1 MKIAKF
7 EQGQKVVMIVNNK
20 MKIGT
25 IVNLYTQLQNPIMI
39 VDFNGDCVKVPVEKI
54 APYEEPKKDGVT
66 ITAKEFTDISA
77 KIIVEECAKLGADD
91 VFLLIP
97 TGVIVSK
104 IGAKLYGE
112 ADNDKVISPPG
123 GSSMKFKDLTGKK
136 FGRLTVI
143 KRVGDKKQTQYLC
156 ECECGNK
163 RIVYASNLLRGKST
177 SCGCYRKEKLHN
189 DRVNIL
195 EPGTK
200 I

>member
-91 VFLLIP
+91 VFLLIL

-104 IGAKLYGE
+104 IGAKLFGE
-112 ADNDKVISPPG
+112 ADND
-123 GSSMKFKDLTGKK
+123 
-136 FGRLTVI
+136 
-143 KRVGDKKQTQYLC
+143 
-156 ECECGNK
+156 
-163 RIVYASNLLRGKST
+163 
-177 SCGCYRKEKLHN
+177 
-189 DRVNIL
+189 
-195 EPGTK
+195 
-200 I
+200 